1 MNSAF
6 ARFCVASLPCV
17 LFSITCSAASLE
29 FHRAVE
35 LAAQHSA
42 AVAIASA
49 DQEKARA
56 AYLEMRNMYLP
67 QLVVGSG
74 LGYTA
79 GFPLS
84 MEGAAPSIFN
94 VTSQQFLIN
103 PAQRW
108 FVRSAQAQWNASAIS
123 REDQRKQAIMEAS
136 LAYAELTKVNSQLQ
150 ALEQQEQS
158 ALKLVGIETERV
170 QAGVDNPVLLT
181 RAKLDEARAR
191 MRSAELEGTALQ
203 LRKQLSDLTGLPMQ
217 EIEPVADSI
226 PVLPDNSAVDVAN
239 EAAATSEKVKL
250 ANEQVRATDF
260 RAKGEHRQNW
270 PAIDFV
276 GQYALLARFNNY
288 EQFYK
293 AFQRNNVTVGVAIR
307 FPFLNFSQNERAK
320 QADAEAVKARRQVD
334 VVHSQIATEA
344 IKLQTAAKQL
354 AAARD
359 VAQYDYELARAET
372 STATANTEAGKAT
385 LADQMTARVAE
396 QQKFDA
402 LLDATYQLQKAQI
415 ELLRATGELEN
426 WALSAQKSQGGT
438 GAELGFMK
446 K

>member
-1 MNSAF
+1 MKSTWL
-6 ARFCVASLPCV
+6 RFCTSSLLG
-17 LFSITCSAASLE
+17 LFCFTCAGACLAAPLD

-56 AYLEMRNMYLP
+56 AYLEMRSAYLP
-67 QLVVGSG
+67 QLIMGSG

-123 REDQRKQAIMEAS
+123 REDQRKQAIMDAS
-136 LAYAELTKVNSQLQ
+136 LAYAELAKVNSQLQ
-150 ALEQQEQS
+150 SLVQQEQS
-158 ALKLVGIETERV
+158 AQKLVSIESDRV
-170 QAGVDNPVLLT
+170 QAGIDNPVLLT
-181 RAKLDEARAR
+181 RAKLDEARTR
-191 MRSAELEGTALQ
+191 MRSAELEGAALQ
-203 LRKQLSDLTGLPMQ
+203 LRRQLADLTGLPTQ

-226 PVLPDNSAVDVAN
+226 PAIPDNTAVDVGS
-239 EAAATSEKVKL
+239 AAATTSERVKL
-250 ANEQVRATDF
+250 AQEQVRATDF

-270 PAIDFV
+270 PAIDLV
-276 GQYALLARFNNY
+276 SQYALLAKFNNY
-288 EQFYK
+288 ETYYK

-307 FPFLNFSQNERAK
+307 FPFLNFSQNARAK
-320 QADAEAVKARRQVD
+320 QADAEAVKAVRQSD
-334 VVHSQIATEA
+334 VVRSQVTTEA
-344 IKLQTAAKQL
+344 IRLQTATKQL

-359 VAQYDYELARAET
+359 VAQYDYELARADT
-372 STATANTEAGKAT
+372 SAAEANIQAGKAT
-385 LADQMTARVAE
+385 IADQMTARVTE

-402 LLDATYQLQKAQI
+402 MLDATYQMQKAEI
-415 ELLRATGELEN
+415 ELLRATGELEK
-426 WALSAQKSQGGT
+426 WALGPEEAKSA
-438 GAELGFMK
+438 LP
-446 K
+446 

>member
-6 ARFCVASLPCV
+6 ARFCVSFL
-17 LFSITCSAASLE
+17 LFFFSIACAAVPLD

-56 AYLEMRNMYLP
+56 AYLEMRSMYLP
-67 QLVVGSG
+67 QVVVGSG

-123 REDQRKQAIMEAS
+123 REDQRKQAIMDAS
-136 LAYAELTKVNSQLQ
+136 LAYAELAKVNSQLQ
-150 ALEQQEQS
+150 ALQQQEQS
-158 ALKLVGIETERV
+158 AQKLVGIENDRV
-170 QAGVDNPVLLT
+170 QAGVDNPVQLT
-181 RAKLDEARAR
+181 RAKLDEARTR

-203 LRKQLSDLTGLPMQ
+203 LRKQLADLTGLPMQ

-226 PVLPDNSAVDVAN
+226 PALPDNSAVDVAS
-239 EAAATSEKVKL
+239 EAATTSEKVKL
-250 ANEQVRATDF
+250 ADEQVRATDF

-270 PAIDFV
+270 PAVDFV

-288 EQFYK
+288 EEFYK
-293 AFQRNNVTVGVAIR
+293 AFQRNNATIGVAIR

-320 QADAEAVKARRQVD
+320 QADAETVKARRQVD
-334 VVHSQIATEA
+334 VVRSQVATEA

-359 VAQYDYELARAET
+359 VAQYDYELAQAET
-372 STATANTEAGKAT
+372 STAAANIEAGKAT

-402 LLDATYQLQKAQI
+402 LLDATYQLQKVQI
-415 ELLRATGELEN
+415 QLLRATGELEN
-426 WALSAQKSQGGT
+426 WALSGRQSNSGVT
-438 GAELGFMK
+438 RDISLMK